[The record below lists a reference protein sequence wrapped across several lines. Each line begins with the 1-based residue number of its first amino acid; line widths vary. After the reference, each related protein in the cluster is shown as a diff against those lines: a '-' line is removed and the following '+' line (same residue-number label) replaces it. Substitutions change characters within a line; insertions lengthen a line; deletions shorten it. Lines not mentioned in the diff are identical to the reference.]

1 MAPGTTAQTGSQRLL
16 REQAMEGLDRLAC
29 RQWRQG
35 ATTHMDRRGLSLHQL
50 HLLRSLQGVGPLT
63 VGQLAERLQV
73 SMPSASL
80 MLHRLEEQGLTTR
93 TRDAE
98 DRRLVHV
105 QLTEKGE
112 AEVRAAAGF
121 KREVVGRVLAQFTQ
135 AELESLLTVLG
146 AVERALDELLADPV
160 P

>member
-1 MAPGTTAQTGSQRLL
+1 
-16 REQAMEGLDRLAC
+16 
-29 RQWRQG
+29 
-35 ATTHMDRRGLSLHQL
+35 
-50 HLLRSLQGVGPLT
+50 
-63 VGQLAERLQV
+63 
-73 SMPSASL
+73 MPSASL
-80 MLHRLEEQGLTTR
+80 MLDRLEEQGLTAR

-121 KREVVGRVLAQFTQ
+121 KREVVGRVLARFTQ
-135 AELESLLTVLG
+135 PELESLLTVLG
-146 AVERALDELLADPV
+146 AVERALDELLADPI

>member
-1 MAPGTTAQTGSQRLL
+1 MATRTTAPTDSQRLL
-16 REQAMEGLDRLAC
+16 HERAMEGLDRLAC
-29 RQWRQG
+29 RQWGQG
-35 ATTHMDRRGLSLHQL
+35 AAAHLDRRGLSHHQI

-80 MLHRLEEQGLTTR
+80 MLDRLEEQGLTAR

-112 AEVRAAAGF
+112 AEVRVAAGF
-121 KREVVGRVLAQFTQ
+121 KREVVGRVLARFGQS
-135 AELESLLTVLG
+135 ELESLIAVLG
-146 AVERALDELLADPV
+146 AVERALDEILADPI

>member
-1 MAPGTTAQTGSQRLL
+1 MATQITAPTDSQRLL
-16 REQAMEGLDRLAC
+16 QAQAMEGLDRLAC

-35 ATTHMDRRGLSLHQL
+35 AAAHLDRSGLSLHQL

-80 MLHRLEEQGLTTR
+80 MLDRLEEQGLTAR
-93 TRDAE
+93 TRDTG

-121 KREVVGRVLAQFTQ
+121 KREVVGRVLSHFSQS
-135 AELESLLTVLG
+135 ELESLVTVLG
-146 AVERALDELLADPV
+146 AVERALDEILADPL

>member
-1 MAPGTTAQTGSQRLL
+1 MATRTTAPTDSRSLL
-16 REQAMEGLDRLAC
+16 QEQAMEGLDRLAC

-35 ATTHMDRRGLSLHQL
+35 ASAHMDRRGLSLHQL

-80 MLHRLEEQGLTTR
+80 MLDRLEEQGLTAR

-121 KREVVGRVLAQFTQ
+121 KREVVGRVLAHFSQG
-135 AELESLLTVLG
+135 ELQSLLTVLG
-146 AVERALDELLADPV
+146 AVERALEEVLPQPAP
-160 P
+160 

>member
-1 MAPGTTAQTGSQRLL
+1 
-16 REQAMEGLDRLAC
+16 MEGLDRLAC

-35 ATTHMDRRGLSLHQL
+35 ATEHMDRRGLSHHQL

-73 SMPSASL
+73 SMPSASS
-80 MLHRLEEQGLTTR
+80 MLDRLEEQGLTAR

-121 KREVVGRVLAQFTQ
+121 KREVVGRVLAHFSQG
-135 AELESLLTVLG
+135 ELESLLTVLG
-146 AVERALDELLADPV
+146 AVERALDEVLPQ
-160 P
+160 PTP